1 MDSWPVTVALPMV
14 LALIMFGLGLALT
27 MDDFTRVVRYPR
39 AVIVALSCQLVALPA
54 LAFGLVVA
62 VGLAPELAV
71 GVMLLMASPGG
82 ATANL
87 LSHLFRG
94 DVALNVTLTAVNSVL
109 AVVTLPLVT
118 NLALGYFAPPGA
130 DGIGL
135 QFGKV
140 AQVFALVLIPITAG
154 MATRR
159 LRPGFADRMDR
170 PVRMIS
176 VGFLAV
182 VTLAALAAERD
193 SVLDYLAA
201 VGLVVALLCVAS
213 LGIGYFVPKAFGVA
227 RTQAIACSMEVGI
240 HNSTL
245 AMTVAISVLGDIRM
259 AVPAGVYGIV
269 MLPIAFLAGTAISR
283 RIRRDEAAE
292 PVAATSAARE

>member
-27 MDDFTRVVRYPR
+27 ADDFTRVVRYPR
-39 AVIVALSCQLVALPA
+39 AVVVALTCQLVVLPA
-54 LAFGLVVA
+54 IAFGLVIA
-62 VGLAPELAV
+62 VGLGPAPAV

-109 AVVTLPLVT
+109 SVLTLPLVT
-118 NLALGYFAPPGA
+118 NFALGYFAPPGA

-140 AQVFALVLIPITAG
+140 AQVFALVLIPVAAG
-154 MATRR
+154 MVARR

-170 PVRMIS
+170 PVRIVS
-176 VGFLAV
+176 VAFLAV
-182 VTLAALAAERD
+182 VTLAALVAERGN
-193 SVLDYLAA
+193 VLGYLAA
-201 VGLVVALLCVAS
+201 VGLVVALLCVTS
-213 LGIGYFVPKAFGVA
+213 LGVGYFVPKAFGVT
-227 RTQAIACSMEVGI
+227 RSQAIACSMEVGI
-240 HNSTL
+240 HNSAL
-245 AMTVAISVLGDIRM
+245 AMTIAISVLGDIRM

-269 MLPIAFLAGTAISR
+269 MLPIAYVAGSAISR
-283 RIRRDEAAE
+283 RIRREETVE
-292 PVAATSAARE
+292 PAVISGT

>member
-1 MDSWPVTVALPMV
+1 MDSWPVTVAMPMV
-14 LALIMFGLGLALT
+14 LTLIMFGLGLGLT
-27 MDDFTRVVRYPR
+27 ANDFTRVVRYPR
-39 AVIVALSCQLVALPA
+39 AVVVALSCQLVVLPA
-54 LAFGLVVA
+54 LAFGLVLA
-62 VGLAPELAV
+62 VGLSAELAV

-109 AVVTLPLVT
+109 SVITMPLVG
-118 NLALGYFAPPGA
+118 NFALGFFEPPGA

-140 AQVFALVLIPITAG
+140 AQVFALVLIPVVAG
-154 MATRR
+154 IVVRR

-170 PVRMIS
+170 PVRVVS

-182 VTLAALAAERD
+182 VTLAALVAERGN
-193 SVLDYLAA
+193 VPGYLAA
-201 VGLVVALLCVAS
+201 VGLVVALLCVTS
-213 LGIGYFVPKAFGVA
+213 LGVGYFVPKAFGVT

-240 HNSTL
+240 HNSAL
-245 AMTVAISVLGDIRM
+245 AMTIAISVLGDIRM

-269 MLPIAFLAGTAISR
+269 MLPIAYLAGTAISR
-283 RIRRDEAAE
+283 RIRRDET
-292 PVAATSAARE
+292 PLVTSGA

>member
-1 MDSWPVTVALPMV
+1 MDSWPVIVALPMV
-14 LALIMFGLGLALT
+14 LTLIMFGLGLALT
-27 MDDFTRVVRYPR
+27 TGDFTRVVRYPR
-39 AVIVALSCQLVALPA
+39 AVVVALGCQLVVLPA

-62 VGLAPELAV
+62 VGLSAELAV

-109 AVVTLPLVT
+109 SVITMPLVT
-118 NLALGYFAPPGA
+118 NFALGFFEPPGA

-140 AQVFALVLIPITAG
+140 AQVFALVLIPVVAG
-154 MATRR
+154 MVTRR

-170 PVRMIS
+170 PVRVVS
-176 VGFLAV
+176 VAFLAV
-182 VTLAALAAERD
+182 VTLAALVAERD
-193 SVLDYLAA
+193 NVLDYLAA
-201 VGLVVALLCVAS
+201 VGLVVALLCVMS
-213 LGIGYFVPKAFGVA
+213 SSVGYFVPKAFGVTS
-227 RTQAIACSMEVGI
+227 TQAVACSMEVGI
-240 HNSTL
+240 HNSAL
-245 AMTVAISVLGDIRM
+245 AMTIAISVLGDIRM

-269 MLPIAFLAGTAISR
+269 MLPIAYLAGTVISR
-283 RIRRDEAAE
+283 RIRRAEKPLAA
-292 PVAATSAARE
+292 AGAARE

>member
-14 LALIMFGLGLALT
+14 LTLIMFGLGLALT
-27 MDDFTRVVRYPR
+27 AGDFTRVVRYPR
-39 AVIVALSCQLVALPA
+39 AVAVALSCQLVVLPA
-54 LAFGLVVA
+54 LAFGLVLA
-62 VGLAPELAV
+62 VGLSAELAV

-109 AVVTLPLVT
+109 SVVTMPMVA
-118 NLALGYFAPPGA
+118 NFALGFFEPPGTE
-130 DGIGL
+130 GIGL

-140 AQVFALVLIPITAG
+140 AQVFALVLIPVAAG
-154 MATRR
+154 MTTRR

-170 PVRMIS
+170 PVRVVS
-176 VGFLAV
+176 VVFLAV
-182 VTLAALAAERD
+182 VTLAALVAERGN
-193 SVLDYLAA
+193 VLDYLAA
-201 VGLVVALLCVAS
+201 VGLVVALLCVTS
-213 LGIGYFVPKAFGVA
+213 LSIGYFVPKAFGVT

-240 HNSTL
+240 HNSAL
-245 AMTVAISVLGDIRM
+245 AMTIAISVLGDIRM

-269 MLPIAFLAGTAISR
+269 MLPIAYLAGTAISR
-283 RIRRDEAAE
+283 RIRRDER
-292 PVAATSAARE
+292 PLATAGAARD